1 MAKTKEELEQLKK
14 KYESLVTK
22 LDELNDNELNSVT
35 GGVFMRPL
43 GDRVA
48 IKVTGEEE

>member
-1 MAKTKEELEQLKK
+1 MSKTKEELEQLKK
-14 KYESLVTK
+14 EYESLVTK
-22 LDELNDNELNSVT
+22 LNELNDDESNSVT

-48 IKVTGEEE
+48 IKVTREEE